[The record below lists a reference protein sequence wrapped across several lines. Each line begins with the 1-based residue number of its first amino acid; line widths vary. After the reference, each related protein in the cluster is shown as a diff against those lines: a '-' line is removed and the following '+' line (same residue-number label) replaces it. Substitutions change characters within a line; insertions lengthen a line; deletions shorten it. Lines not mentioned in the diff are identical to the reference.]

1 MSDFLKNMGVGLA
14 VVLVAS
20 LGICAMLIAL
30 HSDIGKYIVG
40 VLGVALAPV
49 GMYFIGQSVRSS

>member
-20 LGICAMLIAL
+20 LGIGVMLIAL

-40 VLGVALAPV
+40 VFGVALTLVA
-49 GMYFIGQSVRSS
+49 MYFIGQSVRSS